1 MATKDQIWAAASA
14 LTEAGKNPTLAA
26 VREQLGGGSY
36 TDISSAM
43 QTWRLNQQASTNPIR
58 EPAPSSIAER
68 LNEFGSE
75 LWTVALEL
83 ANNRLQ
89 SEREALEQARQE
101 TETIRKETTSLA
113 DQLTSE
119 LENLKIEI
127 LSHKDQL
134 TQSRKE
140 AENARIAEQG
150 TQTRLES
157 SVRDIENLKAQ
168 VKEER
173 ETAQKAI
180 EAAAELRGRLGA
192 FEEITKP
199 KPVIAQPT
207 NHLKKAPRSR
217 TVKDKNKTD
226 EISPS

>member
-14 LTEAGKNPTLAA
+14 LLEEGKSPTLAA

-36 TDISSAM
+36 TDISAAM
-43 QTWRLNQQASTNPIR
+43 QTWRLNQQSSANPIR
-58 EPAPSSIAER
+58 EPAPPSIAER

-75 LWTVALEL
+75 LWAVALEL

-101 TETIRKETTSLA
+101 TEAIRKETTSLA

-119 LENLKIEI
+119 IETLKIEI
-127 LSHKDQL
+127 LSHKGHV

-140 AENARIAEQG
+140 AENARVAEQAC
-150 TQTRLES
+150 QARLES
-157 SVRDIENLKAQ
+157 SVRDSENLKAQ

-173 ETAQKAI
+173 ETAKKAI
-180 EAAAELRGRLGA
+180 EEAAELRGRLKA
-192 FEEITKP
+192 FEEIAVSKSATATQVSPLIPKKTKQR
-199 KPVIAQPT
+199 KIE
-207 NHLKKAPRSR
+207 PRG
-217 TVKDKNKTD
+217 
-226 EISPS
+226 